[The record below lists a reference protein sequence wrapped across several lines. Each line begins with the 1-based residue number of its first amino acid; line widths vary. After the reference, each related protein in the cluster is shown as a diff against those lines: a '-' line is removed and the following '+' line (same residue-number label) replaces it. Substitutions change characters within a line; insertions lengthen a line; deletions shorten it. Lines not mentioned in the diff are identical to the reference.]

1 MGADVAQAEPMRSA
15 YLTLTLD
22 TETEAGR
29 YLVACALIR
38 NIDVAILVH
47 RLIDVIG
54 RDQLVLA
61 VLDDISEPH
70 RDAGDHKFREI
81 A

>member
-1 MGADVAQAEPMRSA
+1 MHINSS
-15 YLTLTLD
+15 LD

-29 YLVACALIR
+29 YLVACARIR
-38 NIDVAILVH
+38 NIAVATLVH

-61 VLDDISEPH
+61 VLDDNSEPH
-70 RDAGDHKFREI
+70 RDAGDHKFREV

>member
-1 MGADVAQAEPMRSA
+1 MHINSS
-15 YLTLTLD
+15 LD

-29 YLVACALIR
+29 YLVACARIR
-38 NIDVAILVH
+38 KIDVATLVH

-54 RDQLVLA
+54 REQLVLA
-61 VLDDISEPH
+61 VLDANSEPH
-70 RDAGDHKFREI
+70 RDAGAHTFREV

>member
-1 MGADVAQAEPMRSA
+1 MALQRFHHYASCLLPVEFGGDLALGAARQA
-15 YLTLTLD
+15 T
-22 TETEAGR
+22 
-29 YLVACALIR
+29 
-38 NIDVAILVH
+38 LVH

-70 RDAGDHKFREI
+70 RDAGDHKFKEV

>member
-1 MGADVAQAEPMRSA
+1 M
-15 YLTLTLD
+15 
-22 TETEAGR
+22 
-29 YLVACALIR
+29 ACALIR
-38 NIDVAILVH
+38 NIDVATLVH

-70 RDAGDHKFREI
+70 RDAGDNKFREV